1 MHHQYTVTTDW
12 PGGVYG
18 SPTVSGSRAGGN
30 IAVCWATLLHF
41 GREGYVTATRNIV
54 HTTKYIE
61 KRYSCALY
69 YVFLTRCNFVNCSLR
84 RMEGIF
90 VIGQPVTSVI
100 AIGSHDFDIY
110 RLSSALSSLGWNLN
124 VLQFPSRLVTFRTL
138 SFLCSF
144 CWFTA
149 FICV

>member
-41 GREGYVTATRNIV
+41 GREGYVMATRDIV

-61 KRYSCALY
+61 KRCD
-69 YVFLTRCNFVNCSLR
+69 
-84 RMEGIF
+84 
-90 VIGQPVTSVI
+90 VTKVKQKK
-100 AIGSHDFDIY
+100 
-110 RLSSALSSLGWNLN
+110 RN
-124 VLQFPSRLVTFRTL
+124 
-138 SFLCSF
+138 
-144 CWFTA
+144 
-149 FICV
+149 